1 MLLRNLT
8 LLSWC
13 AVAFVPRRPQ
23 RPALSCAAKKPQPPA
38 TRELESLKVG
48 ERVSGPLVG
57 KVFQGKRGVKAFL
70 DVGCVGNNKKR
81 INGMLRLPHYKQW
94 RNGTDAY
101 KRLTKE
107 LRDARRGK
115 SVTAYVAAVHAA
127 SQQLVLEPFAKPR
140 PPSLKL
146 SPSRA
151 ESTFVWAIVASMAWG
166 RLTCVAHAG
175 RSSK

>member
-1 MLLRNLT
+1 M
-8 LLSWC
+8 
-13 AVAFVPRRPQ
+13 
-23 RPALSCAAKKPQPPA
+23 
-38 TRELESLKVG
+38 
-48 ERVSGPLVG
+48 
-57 KVFQGKRGVKAFL
+57 KAFL